1 MCVYIYILYYIYVCI
16 YIYIYVVQGG
26 APVRIAKLVEKTS
39 KTMQN
44 YRVADDALTMLN
56 TFMKQQI

>member
-1 MCVYIYILYYIYVCI
+1 M
-16 YIYIYVVQGG
+16 YIYVVKGG

-44 YRVADDALTMLN
+44 YAKL
-56 TFMKQQI
+56 